1 MTCVVSISLGENTP
15 SYGQCFL
22 KPKSKNVKNS
32 TVTGLNCENQIFH
45 PNQRHVSLCWSE
57 LDLTLILLLT
67 SLFSGTITAGTSA
80 TCPDQTSQQ
89 ALGAGKWWT
98 PHPRRPV
105 TVEWMTCWPALVN
118 GLMRLV
124 LITVTFLVEGMYRC
138 GPASVQ
144 AIKHGQICYPFDAAF
159 VFAEVSLPLM
169 LEQYVHANV
178 LNHKMCVRKVRRI
191 VSVCFLKSL
200 HRSEV
205 TSKPMNE

>member
-1 MTCVVSISLGENTP
+1 
-15 SYGQCFL
+15 
-22 KPKSKNVKNS
+22 
-32 TVTGLNCENQIFH
+32 
-45 PNQRHVSLCWSE
+45 
-57 LDLTLILLLT
+57 
-67 SLFSGTITAGTSA
+67 
-80 TCPDQTSQQ
+80 
-89 ALGAGKWWT
+89 
-98 PHPRRPV
+98 
-105 TVEWMTCWPALVN
+105 
-118 GLMRLV
+118 MRLV